1 MSRTTAGRAAA
12 VGAAA
17 RLPVLAIVVLLSS
30 AAVWP
35 SPAGAADAGSAWLL
49 REPSAIEW
57 RVADTLPPG
66 ALVTVLEGD
75 PSAEGF
81 FTMRIKMPDGYR
93 VPPHWHSRQERLTVL
108 SGVLNL
114 GQGERFDAAATKPL
128 PAGTYSSMPPGMTHF
143 GWMSGETVLQL
154 STQGPWTI
162 TYVNAADD
170 PRKQPR

>member
-17 RLPVLAIVVLLSS
+17 RLPVLAIATLLSS
-30 AAVWP
+30 AAVRS
-35 SPAGAADAGSAWLL
+35 SPACAADPGSAWLL

-93 VPPHWHSRQERLTVL
+93 VPPHWHSRQERVTVL